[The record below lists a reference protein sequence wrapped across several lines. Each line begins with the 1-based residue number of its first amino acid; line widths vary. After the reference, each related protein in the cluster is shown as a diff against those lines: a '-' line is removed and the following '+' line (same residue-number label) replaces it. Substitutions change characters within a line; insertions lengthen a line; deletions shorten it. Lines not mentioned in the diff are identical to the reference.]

1 MKKSLVF
8 LLTILFTVLFPFFS
22 LAQTQEL
29 EIHFFYGSVCPHC
42 VAEKEFL
49 NEIEKKYPEIEM
61 NRYLVSSPQNQEL
74 LKELC
79 KECGAEK
86 YIGLVPLT
94 FVGDDFFLGFDTQ
107 EGIGKDIEKSIQRQL
122 ESIEKPNDQKKKINL
137 PIIGELDISKYSL
150 PVLAIILGF
159 LDGFNIC
166 SLGALIFILGLVLAL
181 RSRKKII
188 VFGGIF
194 ILTTSLVYGLLIV
207 MWYQLFSLLTL
218 YVRTMQIVVGL
229 IGIGGGIYFLRQ
241 FLKFKKQGPTCE
253 IETGQKITSK
263 FTSRIQETLKKSKNI
278 FVIIGS
284 ILAFAVLVTI
294 IEFPCSAAVPVIY
307 AGILSQAQLPS
318 VQYIL
323 YIVLFVLLYMVDE
336 IIVFLIAVFTMRLW
350 LASKKFVTYIT
361 LVEAVIL
368 FLLGIYYLSGF

>member
-49 NEIEKKYPEIEM
+49 NEIEKKYPEIEV